1 MSIEEKLAC
10 LLAVIARPFA
20 VLMMPDEKE
29 DA

>member
-1 MSIEEKLAC
+1 MSTSEKLMW
-10 LLAVIARPFA
+10 LLAIIVCPFA